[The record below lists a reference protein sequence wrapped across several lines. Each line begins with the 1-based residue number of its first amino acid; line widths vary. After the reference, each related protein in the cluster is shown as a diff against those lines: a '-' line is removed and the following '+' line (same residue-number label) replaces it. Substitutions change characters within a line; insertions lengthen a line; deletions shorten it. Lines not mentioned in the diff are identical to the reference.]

1 MLGTV
6 YKSTGSWYKVKLENG
21 EFVNCKLFGKF
32 RTKNL
37 KSTNPVCVG
46 DNVVVKITDNQTPQI
61 EKINDRSNYL
71 IRKSVKLSK
80 QYHIIASNIDLCFL
94 IITIKNPE
102 TSTMFIDRFLAS
114 TFSYN
119 IETVLLFNKID
130 QVENKEK
137 KELTKL
143 MSIYKNA
150 GYNCLDISGKKNI
163 NIDKLKKIMINKSCV
178 FSGHSGVGK
187 STLINKLDSSID
199 IKTSPISKSNLS
211 GQHTT
216 TFSEMYDLEF
226 NSRIIDT
233 PGIKGFGLYDVKN
246 NELRDFFKEFT
257 LFGSCKFNNC
267 LHLQEPGCEVKHRVK
282 KGDISKSRYSN
293 YIELLSEINNNN
305 NYRL

>member
-1 MLGTV
+1 MLGKV

-21 EFVNCKLFGKF
+21 EFVDCKLFGKF

-46 DNVVVKITDNQTPQI
+46 DNVVVKITDKQTPQI
-61 EKINDRSNYL
+61 EQINDRVNYL

-130 QVENKEK
+130 QIKTKEK
-137 KELTKL
+137 KELNKL
-143 MSIYKNA
+143 ASIYKNA
-150 GYNCLDISGKKNI
+150 GYDCIEISGKKNV
-163 NIDKLKKIMINKSCV
+163 NIDKLKKYMINKSCV

-187 STLINKLDSSID
+187 STLINKLDSRIN
-199 IKTSPISKSNLS
+199 IKTLPISESNLS
-211 GQHTT
+211 GKHTT

-233 PGIKGFGLYDVKN
+233 PGIKGFGLYNVKN

-257 LFGSCKFNNC
+257 FLQNCKFNNC
-267 LHLQEPGCEVKHRVK
+267 LHQNEPGCRVK
-282 KGDISKSRYSN
+282 KLVEKGDISKSRYSN
-293 YIELLSEINNNN
+293 YIELLSEINNN
-305 NYRL
+305 YRI

>member
-21 EFVNCKLFGKF
+21 EFVDCKLFGKF

-46 DNVVVKITDNQTPQI
+46 DNVVIKITDNQTPQI
-61 EKINDRSNYL
+61 EQINGRDNYL

-130 QVENKEK
+130 QINNEEK
-137 KELTKL
+137 KELNNFI
-143 MSIYKNA
+143 SIYKKA
-150 GYNCLDISGKKNI
+150 GYSCMEISGKKNI

-199 IKTSPISKSNLS
+199 IKTSPISESNLS

-216 TFSEMYDLEF
+216 TFS
-226 NSRIIDT
+226 
-233 PGIKGFGLYDVKN
+233 DV
-246 NELRDFFKEFT
+246 
-257 LFGSCKFNNC
+257 
-267 LHLQEPGCEVKHRVK
+267 
-282 KGDISKSRYSN
+282 
-293 YIELLSEINNNN
+293 
-305 NYRL
+305 

>member
-21 EFVNCKLFGKF
+21 EFVDCKLFGKF

-46 DNVVVKITDNQTPQI
+46 DNVVIKITDNQTPQI
-61 EKINDRSNYL
+61 EQINGRDNYL

-130 QVENKEK
+130 QIDNEEK
-137 KELTKL
+137 KELNNL
-143 MSIYKNA
+143 ISIYKNA
-150 GYNCLDISGKKNI
+150 GYNCMQISGKKNI

-199 IKTSPISKSNLS
+199 IKTSPISESNLS

-216 TFSEMYDLEF
+216 TFSEMYDLDF

-257 LFGSCKFNNC
+257 LVGNCKFNNC
-267 LHLQEPGCEVKHRVK
+267 LHLQEPGCEVKCRVK
-282 KGDISKSRYSN
+282 KGDISKSRYNN
-293 YIELLSEINNNN
+293 YVELLSEINS
-305 NYRL
+305 NYRY

>member
-21 EFVNCKLFGKF
+21 EFVDCKLFGKF

-46 DNVVVKITDNQTPQI
+46 DNVIIKITDNQTPQI
-61 EKINDRSNYL
+61 EQINDRHNYL

-130 QVENKEK
+130 QIEREEK
-137 KELTKL
+137 KELNNFI
-143 MSIYKNA
+143 SIYEKA
-150 GYNCLDISGKKNI
+150 GYDCIEISGKKNI

-187 STLINKLDSSID
+187 STLINKLDSSIN
-199 IKTSPISKSNLS
+199 IKTSPISESNLS

-216 TFSEMYDLEF
+216 TFSEMYDLNF

-257 LFGSCKFNNC
+257 LVGNCKFNNC
-267 LHLQEPGCEVKHRVK
+267 LHLEEPGCEVKIRVK
-282 KGDISKSRYSN
+282 KGDISKSRYNN
-293 YIELLSEINNNN
+293 YVELLSEINNN
-305 NYRL
+305 YRH

>member
-21 EFVNCKLFGKF
+21 EFVDCKLFGKF

-46 DNVVVKITDNQTPQI
+46 DNVIVKITENQTPQI
-61 EKINDRSNYL
+61 EQINDRHNYL

-102 TSTMFIDRFLAS
+102 TSTMFVDRFLAS
-114 TFSYN
+114 TFSYD

-130 QVENKEK
+130 QIEKEQK
-137 KELTKL
+137 KELNNFI
-143 MSIYKNA
+143 SIYKRA
-150 GYNCLDISGKKNI
+150 GYDYMEISGKKNI

-187 STLINKLDSSID
+187 STLINKLDSSIN
-199 IKTSPISKSNLS
+199 IKTSPISESNLS

-216 TFSEMYDLEF
+216 TFSEMYDLNF
-226 NSRIIDT
+226 SSRIIDT

-257 LFGSCKFNNC
+257 LLKSCKFNNC
-267 LHLQEPGCEVKHRVK
+267 LHLKEPGCEVKDRVS
-282 KGDISKSRYSN
+282 KGYISKSRYDN
-293 YIELLSEINNNN
+293 YVELLSEINNN
-305 NYRL
+305 YCH

>member
-21 EFVNCKLFGKF
+21 EFVDCKLFGKF

-37 KSTNPVCVG
+37 QSTNPVCVG
-46 DNVVVKITDNQTPQI
+46 DNVIIKITDNQTPQI
-61 EKINDRSNYL
+61 EQINDRYNYL

-102 TSTMFIDRFLAS
+102 TSTMFVDRFLAS

-130 QVENKEK
+130 QIEKEEK
-137 KELTKL
+137 KELNNFI
-143 MSIYKNA
+143 SIYNKA
-150 GYNCLDISGKKNI
+150 GYDCMEISGKKNI

-187 STLINKLDSSID
+187 STLINKLDSSIN
-199 IKTSPISKSNLS
+199 IKTSPISESNLS

-216 TFSEMYDLEF
+216 TFSEMYDLNF
-226 NSRIIDT
+226 SSRIIDT

-246 NELRDFFKEFT
+246 NELKDFFKEFT
-257 LFGSCKFNNC
+257 LLKSCKFNNC
-267 LHLQEPGCEVKHRVK
+267 LHLEEPGCEVKDRVS
-282 KGDISKSRYSN
+282 KGDISKSRYDN
-293 YIELLSEINNNN
+293 YVELLSEINNN
-305 NYRL
+305 Y

>member
-21 EFVNCKLFGKF
+21 EFVDCKLFGKF

-46 DNVVVKITDNQTPQI
+46 DNVIIKITDNQTPQI
-61 EKINDRSNYL
+61 EQINDRHNYL

-102 TSTMFIDRFLAS
+102 TSTMFVDRFLAS

-130 QVENKEK
+130 QIDKEEK
-137 KELTKL
+137 KELNNFI
-143 MSIYKNA
+143 SIYKKA
-150 GYNCLDISGKKNI
+150 GYDYMEISGKKNI

-187 STLINKLDSSID
+187 STLINKLDSSIN

-216 TFSEMYDLEF
+216 TFSEMYDLNF
-226 NSRIIDT
+226 SSRIIDT

-257 LFGSCKFNNC
+257 LLKSCKFNNC
-267 LHLQEPGCEVKHRVK
+267 LHLEEPGCKVKDRVS
-282 KGDISKSRYSN
+282 KGYISKSRYDN
-293 YIELLSEINNNN
+293 YVELLSEINNN
-305 NYRL
+305 Y

>member
-21 EFVNCKLFGKF
+21 EFVDCKLFGKF

-46 DNVVVKITDNQTPQI
+46 DNVVIKITENQTPQI
-61 EKINDRSNYL
+61 EQINDRHNYL

-130 QVENKEK
+130 QIEKEEK
-137 KELTKL
+137 KELNNFI
-143 MSIYKNA
+143 SIYKKA
-150 GYNCLDISGKKNI
+150 GYDSIEISGKKNI

-187 STLINKLDSSID
+187 STLINKLDSSIN
-199 IKTSPISKSNLS
+199 IKTSPISESNLS

-216 TFSEMYDLEF
+216 TFSEMYDLNF
-226 NSRIIDT
+226 SSRIIDT

-246 NELRDFFKEFT
+246 SELRDFFKEFT
-257 LFGSCKFNNC
+257 LLRSCKFNNC
-267 LHLQEPGCEVKHRVK
+267 LHLEEPGCEVKDRVS
-282 KGDISKSRYSN
+282 KGDISKSRYDN
-293 YIELLSEINNNN
+293 YVELLSEINNN
-305 NYRL
+305 YRH